1 MRKPVIFI
9 IVVAVLAAGAIT
21 AGVLYQKYQDSPRY
35 ALQQMVLALK
45 AKDMEKLFKY
55 LDLKELFK
63 NVVESSTGEMNN
75 SPDKPGG
82 DEWTRF
88 SRQLGRKF
96 ARQILPKLYDNFEK
110 QIQQA
115 IEAYLQDLT
124 NTQILALTA
133 AVATA
138 KIEVRG
144 EEAQVTVY
152 DPKNKRPLR
161 FNMRRSPESGVWR
174 VVSLNYNDFKYLLKR
189 EFFGKSSRKD
199 NV

>member
-9 IVVAVLAAGAIT
+9 IIVAVLAAGAIL
-21 AGVLYQKYQDSPRY
+21 AGVLYQRYQDSPRY

-45 AKDMEKLFKY
+45 AKDMDKLFKY
-55 LDLKELFK
+55 LDLKELFQ
-63 NVVESSTGEMNN
+63 NIVESSTGEMNN

-82 DEWTRF
+82 DEWNRL

-96 ARQILPKLYDNFEK
+96 ARHIFPKLYDNFEK
-110 QIQQA
+110 QIKQA

-133 AVATA
+133 AVTTA
-138 KIEVRG
+138 KIEVQG
-144 EEAQVTVY
+144 EEAMVTVH
-152 DPKNKRPLR
+152 DPKTHRPMR
-161 FNMRRSPESGVWR
+161 FHMRRSPESGVWR
-174 VVSLNYNDFKYLLKR
+174 VVSLNYNDFKHLLKK
-189 EFFGKSSRKD
+189 EFFGKSFLKD

>member
-1 MRKPVIFI
+1 MRKPIIFI
-9 IVVAVLAAGAIT
+9 VIVAVLAAGAILG
-21 AGVLYQKYQDSPRY
+21 GVLYQKWRDSPRF

-45 AKDMEKLFKY
+45 AKDMERLFKY
-55 LDLKELFK
+55 LDLKEIFK
-63 NVVESSTGEMNN
+63 NAVDSSTAEMNN
-75 SPDKPGG
+75 SEDKPGG

-96 ARQILPKLYDNFEK
+96 ARQIFPKLYDNFEK

-115 IEAYLQDLT
+115 IQAYLRDLT

-138 KIEVRG
+138 KIEVQG

-152 DPKNKRPLR
+152 DPKNKRPMR
-161 FNMRRSPESGVWR
+161 FNMRRFEGGVWR
-174 VVSLNYNDFKYLLKR
+174 VVLLNYNDFKYLLKK
-189 EFFGKSSRKD
+189 EIFGKSPLKD